1 MNLDKLVA
9 AQHSS
14 MKNTINLIRYRLR
27 AIELL
32 FCKVP
37 SERDAFF
44 VLVVYKRQR
53 ILNSTLVFQM
63 VAKIEHEP
71 EPGGKTPTW
80 KNKISLCERIFLF
93 TKNLVRCLCS

>member
-37 SERDAFF
+37 SERDA
-44 VLVVYKRQR
+44 
-53 ILNSTLVFQM
+53 
-63 VAKIEHEP
+63 
-71 EPGGKTPTW
+71 
-80 KNKISLCERIFLF
+80 LF
-93 TKNLVRCLCS
+93 CSRSIQKAANFK